1 MAIDLGSKRIGLAI
15 TDDSGRIALPLM
27 TLTKERKRSDRIRRI
42 VRLGEQREVCQ
53 FVVGLPVRMSGEEGP
68 EAQAAREFAAA
79 MQTRTAHAVA
89 LHDETCTTLEAHE
102 KLMEAGVP
110 LERHREMI
118 DQVAA
123 VLILES
129 WMSLQEQQG

>member
-1 MAIDLGSKRIGLAI
+1 MGIDLGSKRVGLAI

-42 VRLGEQREVCQ
+42 VRLGEQHGIEQ

-79 MQTRTAHAVA
+79 MQNRTTHPVA
-89 LHDETCTTLEAHE
+89 LHDETCTTVEAHE
-102 KLMEAGVP
+102 KLTESGVP
-110 LERHREMI
+110 MERHREMI

-123 VLILES
+123 VLILQS
-129 WMSLQEQQG
+129 WMSLQEQAG